1 MYFSSGSET
10 LKQTFDAFWF
20 VWGFFFFFFSFP
32 SQFRFPD
39 RIGTECAKNTRIEAV
54 LMGVS
59 IWNLM

>member
-1 MYFSSGSET
+1 MRNLSSGSEI
-10 LKQTFDAFWF
+10 LGQM
-20 VWGFFFFFFSFP
+20 VGGFFFFFFSLP

>member
-1 MYFSSGSET
+1 MINLFSGSEI
-10 LKQTFDAFWF
+10 LGQTVGAFCF
-20 VWGFFFFFFSFP
+20 VWGFFSFP

-39 RIGTECAKNTRIEAV
+39 RIGTVCAKNTRIEAV